1 MLEYMAATHA
11 HRHRATKWFVL
22 IAMSSADVLSSRLH
36 LRISPDIST
45 IRSSPMFKQ
54 NCLLARRYVI
64 SKPRLT
70 LPVSHL
76 DVERI
81 LLAFAKIK
89 SANRNTYRC
98 MHNNIG
104 NDKCGSLFNST
115 GVLGFDPQHA
125 SRSLF
130 EALLLTLFQT
140 PAGLYKL

>member
-1 MLEYMAATHA
+1 MLEYMAATHTHT
-11 HRHRATKWFVL
+11 HRHKATKLFVL
-22 IAMSSADVLSSRLH
+22 IAMSYADVRSSRLH
-36 LRISPDIST
+36 LRISPDIAT

-70 LPVSHL
+70 LLMSRL

-81 LLAFAKIK
+81 LLAFAKVK

-104 NDKCGSLFNST
+104 NNKCRSLFNST
-115 GVLGFDPQHA
+115 GVLGFDP
-125 SRSLF
+125 
-130 EALLLTLFQT
+130 
-140 PAGLYKL
+140 PACFS